1 MGEVIKI
8 YPAGSAKNPDAVLDQ
23 AIGQY
28 ESVLLVGYDKEG
40 RLDIR
45 STTDLDHQSILWL
58 IESFKAKLLRG
69 DYFTEEGEL

>member
-45 STTDLDHQSILWL
+45 STTDLDHQ
-58 IESFKAKLLRG
+58 
-69 DYFTEEGEL
+69 